1 MEPAKRVIASSIGL
15 GFIKRGHERKGEI
28 IRVVNPARSIEVEAE
43 IVSPHFYD
51 PEGGLQR
58 G

>member
-1 MEPAKRVIASSIGL
+1 M
-15 GFIKRGHERKGEI
+15 GEVV
-28 IRVVNPARSIEVEAE
+28 RVVNPARGVEVEAE